1 MVNLE
6 GAMSRLT
13 KFIQDQIGATAIE
26 YALVASLIAVA
37 AVGAF
42 QTLGSNIKSMY
53 ENVNNDL

>member
-6 GAMSRLT
+6 GSMFRLT
-13 KFIQDQIGATAIE
+13 KFLQDQIGATAIE